1 MALGYFRVPVGR
13 GYCVSGVPCG
23 QSDLCVVA
31 IKEGG
36 GEMTWPVA
44 TTLIAIVI
52 GFVFFVGFIEGR
64 ITINIGGK
72 K

>member
-1 MALGYFRVPVGR
+1 
-13 GYCVSGVPCG
+13 
-23 QSDLCVVA
+23 
-31 IKEGG
+31 
-36 GEMTWPVA
+36 MTWPVA